1 MITRRLNYY
10 CFIVPYRCNC
20 NYVSGNRMEGPN
32 ENFVG
37 EQKPLRSEG
46 QGGIKKEGCNTE
58 ERRK

>member
-1 MITRRLNYY
+1 
-10 CFIVPYRCNC
+10 
-20 NYVSGNRMEGPN
+20 MEGPN